1 MQILSFAISIP
12 QNEAQKQIHMFHI
25 DQIKRV
31 DELNISTFSES
42 CSKQHFTSKL
52 TACLGKG
59 QISIKK
65 SANPSDGGAQKLG
78 NDLWHDSGIYC
89 SQDIGK

>member
-1 MQILSFAISIP
+1 
-12 QNEAQKQIHMFHI
+12 MFHI